1 MKVARGRPLAAPG
14 ISACTLALAA
24 ACGLLVS
31 ACEDRNPLGRHRL
44 DNASAVGLS
53 DPQLRHAIGFRR
65 HTESLDV
72 EVPPGAEG
80 LSANQHVDVY
90 RFLDRYKH
98 EAVGRLVISVPSN
111 ARDRAAIARSVQDI
125 QAHVTAA
132 DIDYR
137 LRRGRQEH
145 TLNGTPAIRV
155 AYRRPV
161 ALPPNCGRWPENLG
175 RNEERI
181 PYTNWGCATQRNV
194 AVMVDNARDLRQ
206 PQAEDPRSGER
217 RSTTWSAYVAGAPKS
232 DAGAGDAE

>member
-1 MKVARGRPLAAPG
+1 MRRRPLAAPG

-31 ACEDRNPLGRHRL
+31 ACEDQNPLRPQRL
-44 DNASAVGLS
+44 DNRSAAGLS
-53 DPQLRHAIGFRR
+53 DPELRHPVRFRR

-72 EVPPGAEG
+72 EVPPGVEG
-80 LSANQHVDVY
+80 LSANQHIDVY

-98 EAVGRLVISVPSN
+98 EAVGRLVVSVPSD
-111 ARDRAAIARSVQDI
+111 ARDKAAIARSVRDI
-125 QAHVTAA
+125 QEHVVAA
-132 DIDYR
+132 GIDYR
-137 LRRGRQEH
+137 MRHGRQAH
-145 TLNGTPAIRV
+145 PLNATPAVRL

-161 ALPPNCGRWPENLG
+161 AVPPDCGRWPENLA
-175 RNEERI
+175 RNGERI

-217 RSTTWSAYVAGAPKS
+217 RSTTWSAYVGGAPQS
-232 DAGAGDAE
+232 NGDAGGGK